1 MAKEAQIV
9 TRQAQTGQEI
19 DSRIHV
25 PVLEQKVRISRR
37 ACELQTKDKNK
48 GAASSGSLLRS

>member
-25 PVLEQKVRISRR
+25 PVLEQKV
-37 ACELQTKDKNK
+37 
-48 GAASSGSLLRS
+48 

>member
-19 DSRIHV
+19 GSRIYA
-25 PVLEQKVRISRR
+25 PVLEQKCESADTPVSGKQR
-37 ACELQTKDKNK
+37 AKT
-48 GAASSGSLLRS
+48 